1 MRMNPPVLPQGFV
14 NAPSRDELI
23 TALRLIEHA
32 TAPTHDDGAHHEAAH
47 EIASE
52 ILGRADAAEQC
63 WKEAACGASPAP
75 TGCASSGTNNE
86 RTDK

>member
-14 NAPSRDELI
+14 NAPNRDELL

-32 TAPTHDDGAHHEAAH
+32 TAPTHDDDAHHEAAH

-52 ILGRADAAEQC
+52 ILARADAAEEC
-63 WKEAACGASPAP
+63 WKE
-75 TGCASSGTNNE
+75 SG
-86 RTDK
+86 R